1 MKAPRLDTIINQVL
15 YGYFMSKTKQHWE
28 NVYRE
33 KSPLEVS
40 WYQKEPV
47 LSLSLIANADL
58 APDAAIIDVGGGSSV
73 LVDRLCDAA
82 YTNISILDISGNA
95 LEHVKTRLKNKAGR
109 VHWHEQDI
117 TCFKPSRRFA
127 LWHDRAVFHFLTDPR
142 DRERYV
148 DVLRQA
154 LEPSGHIIIMTFA
167 IDGPSKCSGLD
178 IVQYDWEKLSSELG
192 PGFKL
197 IETGHE
203 VHDTPAGGQQKF
215 AYFHFR
221 KSAET
226 V

>member
-1 MKAPRLDTIINQVL
+1 
-15 YGYFMSKTKQHWE
+15 MSKTKQHWE
-28 NVYRE
+28 NVYRNQ
-33 KSPLEVS
+33 SPLEVS
-40 WYQKEPV
+40 WYQQEPA
-47 LSLSLIANADL
+47 LSLSLIANTSL
-58 APDAAIIDVGGGSSV
+58 APHAAIIDVGGGASV

-82 YTNISILDISGNA
+82 YTNISVLDILGSA
-95 LEHVKTRLKNKAGR
+95 LAHAKARLMHQSSQ

-117 TCFKPSRRFA
+117 TRFKPPRRYA
-127 LWHDRAVFHFLTDPR
+127 LWHDRAVFHFLTER
-142 DRERYV
+142 IDRERYI

-154 LEPSGHIIIMTFA
+154 LEPHGHIIIMTFA

-178 IVQYDWEKLSSELG
+178 IVQYDWDKLSSELG

-203 VHDTPAGGQQKF
+203 VHHKPGGGQQKF

-221 KSAET
+221 APAET